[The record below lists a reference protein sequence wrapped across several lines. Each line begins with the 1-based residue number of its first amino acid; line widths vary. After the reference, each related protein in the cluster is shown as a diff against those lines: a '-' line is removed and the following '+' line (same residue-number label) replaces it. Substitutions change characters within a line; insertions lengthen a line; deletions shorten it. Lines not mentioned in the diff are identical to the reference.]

1 MDENYLEPFNL
12 YAMPEKLEAFTFIF
26 DADKMREL
34 LNHGN
39 PKKVVC
45 VVSIEEAVTNE
56 GKKVGALQI
65 IAKGSGS
72 AEVDGTFEIMGCPRP
87 PCDPL

>member
-1 MDENYLEPFNL
+1 
-12 YAMPEKLEAFTFIF
+12 MPQKLEAFTFIF

-34 LNHGN
+34 LDKGN

-45 VVSIEEAVTNE
+45 VVSIEEAITQE

-65 IAKGSGS
+65 IARGGGSP
-72 AEVDGTFEIMGCPRP
+72 EIDGTFEITGCPRP
-87 PCDPL
+87 PCYPD